1 MQNKIYPCLWFDGQ
15 AKAAAE
21 FYCSVFGEGKITTD
35 SAMVVNF
42 ELSGQKFM
50 GLNGGPQFKINPSIS
65 FYVVCQSEAEI
76 DAAWAQLSDGGMV
89 MMPLGKYAWSQKY
102 GWLQD
107 QFGVSWQLDWGK
119 MEDVGQKFSPLIM
132 FANAQNGNA
141 EAAIDLYSS
150 LFPESSLVGVARFE
164 EGEPTPGLIK
174 HAQFKLH
181 NQVFMVMDAPGTHAF
196 NFNEGVSLVVDC
208 QGQEEVD
215 HYWNG
220 FTAKGEESMCAWLK
234 DEFGVSWQIVP
245 RELMHALSDPDPDA
259 AQYAMNALL
268 QMKKIDISKLTMEPS
283 KNVLTVQ
290 CTVNVPVAKAWQY
303 WTEPAHIMNW
313 NNASDDWHT
322 PKASNDLRT
331 GGRFVY
337 TMAAKDDSVSFD
349 FSGTYTEVTEHQR
362 IAYTLDD
369 ERKVDITFEAV
380 GDTTKVTESF
390 EAEDM
395 NSLELQQGGWQA
407 ILDNYKKC
415 VEG

>member
-21 FYCSVFGEGKITTD
+21 FYCSVFGDGKITTD
-35 SAMVVNF
+35 SGMVVNF

-76 DAAWAQLSDGGMV
+76 DSTWAQLSSGGMV
-89 MMPLGKYAWSQKY
+89 MMPIGKYAWSEKY

-107 QFGVSWQLDWGK
+107 QYGVSWQLTLGK
-119 MEDVGQKFSPLIM
+119 MEDVGQKFTPLIL
-132 FANAQNGNA
+132 FANEKFGKA
-141 EAAIDLYSS
+141 EAAINAYSI
-150 LFPESSLVGVARFE
+150 LFPESSLVGIARFE

-220 FTAKGEESMCAWLK
+220 FTDKGEESMCAWLK

-337 TMAAKDDSVSFD
+337 TMAAKDGSVSFD

>member
-65 FYVVCQSEAEI
+65 FYVVCQSEAEL
-76 DAAWAQLSDGGMV
+76 DTAWAQLSTGGMV
-89 MMPLGKYAWSQKY
+89 MMPLDKYPWSQKY

-107 QFGVSWQLDWGK
+107 QFGVSWQLTLGK
-119 MEDVGQKFSPLIM
+119 MEDVGQKFTPLIM
-132 FANAQNGNA
+132 FANEQNGNA
-141 EAAIDLYSS
+141 EAAINLYSS
-150 LFPESSLVGVARFE
+150 LFPESSLVGIARFE

-196 NFNEGVSLVVDC
+196 NFNEGISLVVDC

-234 DEFGVSWQIVP
+234 DQFGVSWQIVP
-245 RELMHALSDPDPDA
+245 RELMLALSDPDPDA

-331 GGRFVY
+331 RGRFVY
-337 TMAAKDDSVSFD
+337 TMAAKDGSFSFD

-407 ILDNYKKC
+407 ILDNFKKC